1 MKWWGYLICGV
12 LIVFAFFSATQLIDM
27 FGVKN
32 ATYGTPTTIE
42 EQQGLDEV
50 VRYDFGTLLLEDND
64 QDGTYTFQQTYAPVS
79 FNGNLNDYTLYFNSQ
94 PVQNIEQTSGSISG
108 DITFTFY
115 DTDGLVITNAVLKIN
130 AVFYEGSTQILIEME
145 NENESVSYFA
155 TYMNYNGAVLKVLTK
170 GE

>member
-1 MKWWGYLICGV
+1 MI
-12 LIVFAFFSATQLIDM
+12 
-27 FGVKN
+27 
-32 ATYGTPTTIE
+32 
-42 EQQGLDEV
+42 
-50 VRYDFGTLLLEDND
+50 TLF
-64 QDGTYTFQQTYAPVS
+64 TSP
-79 FNGNLNDYTLYFNSQ
+79 Q

-145 NENESVSYFA
+145 NVDESVSYFL